1 MVENASKSIVGI
13 VNMQTQATKISTRF
27 FRTQIMLVPLNLVES
42 GSGTGVIFK
51 KDVNNAYIVTNNH
64 VIEGA
69 EEIEITVNGG
79 EKTTAELIGT
89 DPLTDIAVLKIDSK
103 YATIY

>member
-1 MVENASKSIVGI
+1 MTLI
-13 VNMQTQATKISTRF
+13 
-27 FRTQIMLVPLNLVES
+27 RTAEPVVES

-51 KDVNNAYIVTNNH
+51 KLMVIIAYIVTNNH
-64 VIEGA
+64 VVENA

-89 DPLTDIAVLKIDSK
+89 DPLTDTAVLKIDSK
-103 YATIY
+103 YATIRIGVW

>member
-1 MVENASKSIVGI
+1 MSICKHKHKDTLKVFSDQNANTSEPVEN
-13 VNMQTQATKISTRF
+13 
-27 FRTQIMLVPLNLVES
+27 

-51 KDVNNAYIVTNNH
+51 KDGDNAYIVTNNH

-69 EEIEITVNGG
+69 EEIEITVHGG

-89 DPLTDIAVLKIDSK
+89 DSLTDIAVLKIDSK